1 MCNNSAAGVC
11 QHAALRKRQAVCQ
24 NPAVQHDGDFA
35 PAGRVRAIAYRLLWS
50 LAHAFQRGG
59 HACIYAAAGLLRKDD
74 FRTAS
79 RLLWRNY
86 GTSIEDIDGGL
97 EVWERRLYDARPE
110 TVGPHPA
117 RRLRRRTGFAGPSR
131 DGVRG
136 HRARSDAGAGRPGP
150 ANLARRGVTAII
162 REGFIETSDLEEPY
176 DVVVLAGN
184 CYSFLLT
191 AASRIATLARI
202 KAHLSPQG
210 RVVIMY
216 TGTHRPPVAIH
227 VARITSRIAR
237 ADWRPEPGD
246 AFARDPVTR
255 RLLRYEHM
263 FMPGEVERE
272 CAEAG
277 LRVVRDV
284 RTAGY
289 LRGRRSGRVA
299 ILRTLQPGR
308 VGQRP
313 QAGHRRRP
321 EEPRDGENI
330 SDAAPARWPSG
341 ASRMRTGSQTSH
353 ARERPD

>member
-1 MCNNSAAGVC
+1 M
-11 QHAALRKRQAVCQ
+11 
-24 NPAVQHDGDFA
+24 QHDGDFA
-35 PAGRVRAIAYRLLWS
+35 PSGRVRAIAYRLLWS

-79 RLLWRNY
+79 RLIWRDY

-97 EVWERRLYDARPE
+97 EVWERRLYDAVLKPSDRILL
-110 TVGPHPA
+110 VGC
-117 RRLRRRTGFAGPSR
+117 
-131 DGVRG
+131 
-136 HRARSDAGAGRPGP
+136 GAGRDLLALREMGYEVTGLDPTP
-150 ANLARRGVTAII
+150 ELVDQARQNLARRGVTAVI

-191 AASRIATLARI
+191 TASRVATLARI

-210 RVVIMY
+210 RVVIMH
-216 TGTHRPPVAIH
+216 TGTQRPPFAIR
-227 VARITSRIAR
+227 VARITSRLAST
-237 ADWRPEPGD
+237 DWRPEPGD
-246 AFARDPVTR
+246 AFARDPVTP

-272 CAEAG
+272 CTKAG

-289 LRGRRSGRVA
+289 YVVA
-299 ILRTLQPGR
+299 
-308 VGQRP
+308 V
-313 QAGHRRRP
+313 
-321 EEPRDGENI
+321 
-330 SDAAPARWPSG
+330 PAV
-341 ASRMRTGSQTSH
+341 
-353 ARERPD
+353 

>member
-1 MCNNSAAGVC
+1 MEI
-11 QHAALRKRQAVCQ
+11 L
-24 NPAVQHDGDFA
+24 PL
-35 PAGRVRAIAYRLLWS
+35 PAGSARL
-50 LAHAFQRGG
+50 RT
-59 HACIYAAAGLLRKDD
+59 ACCGASPTRSSVSGMPVMYAAAGLLRKDD

-79 RLLWRNY
+79 RLLWRDY

-97 EVWERRLYDARPE
+97 EVWERRLYDAVLKPSDRILL
-110 TVGPHPA
+110 VGC
-117 RRLRRRTGFAGPSR
+117 
-131 DGVRG
+131 
-136 HRARSDAGAGRPGP
+136 GAGRDLLALREMGYEVTGLDPTP
-150 ANLARRGVTAII
+150 ELVDQARQNLGRRGVTAII

-216 TGTHRPPVAIH
+216 TGTQRPPFAIH
-227 VARITSRIAR
+227 VARITSRLAR
-237 ADWRPEPGD
+237 TDWRPEPGD

-263 FMPGEVERE
+263 FTPGEVERE
-272 CAEAG
+272 CTKAG

-289 LRGRRSGRVA
+289 YVVA
-299 ILRTLQPGR
+299 
-308 VGQRP
+308 V
-313 QAGHRRRP
+313 
-321 EEPRDGENI
+321 
-330 SDAAPARWPSG
+330 PAV
-341 ASRMRTGSQTSH
+341 
-353 ARERPD
+353 